1 MNLTYVLLLFWFLAW
16 ERQKNISL
24 PAVGEKGKTL
34 LVSDCCTECNNLK
47 ERKPMTT
54 VIKGG
59 TVVTASDT
67 FPADVLIDG
76 EQIVALGTGLS
87 GDTVID
93 ASGAYVIPG
102 GIDVHTHL
110 DMPFGGTT
118 SSDDFFTGHRAAA
131 FGGTTMHI
139 DFAIQPK
146 GATLRETLDIW
157 HAKAN
162 GKAAIDY
169 GFHVAITD
177 LPDSVL
183 EEMPRCVEYGATS
196 MKLFMA
202 YKGVLQVD
210 DTTLFR
216 AMQQAAANDL
226 LIMVHAEN
234 GDAIDVL
241 IKEALAAGELAPKYH
256 ALTRP
261 PQLEAEATGRAIRLA
276 EVAGANLYVVHVT
289 NAGAAEQIGMARARG
304 SLNIHGETCTQYFFF
319 TKDDL
324 AREGFEGA
332 KWVCSP
338 PFREQSDQVALWQAV
353 ADNTL
358 QAISTD
364 HCPFWYEGGVDGRT
378 PGKELGQASF
388 AAIPNG
394 CPGIEE
400 RLMVL
405 YTEGVRTGKISLNR
419 WVELC
424 CTNPAKLFGCYPQKG
439 VIAPGA
445 DADIVV
451 WDPSTTRTITAAT
464 NHQRTDYSLYE
475 GWQITGAPRTVL
487 SRGRVLVDGDTWH
500 GEQGAGRFVHR
511 RPFGK

>member
-1 MNLTYVLLLFWFLAW
+1 M
-16 ERQKNISL
+16 S
-24 PAVGEKGKTL
+24 TL
-34 LVSDCCTECNNLK
+34 
-47 ERKPMTT
+47 
-54 VIKGG
+54 IKGG
-59 TVVTASDT
+59 TVVTAGDT
-67 FPADVLIDG
+67 YQADVLIEG
-76 EQIVALGTGLS
+76 EQIAAVGRGLAA
-87 GDTVID
+87 DTVID

-110 DMPFGGTT
+110 DMPFGGTV

-146 GATLRETLDIW
+146 GATLLETLALW
-157 HAKAN
+157 HERAN

-202 YKGVLQVD
+202 YKGALQVD

-216 AMQQAAANDL
+216 AMQQAAAHRL

-241 IKEALAAGELAPKYH
+241 VREAVEAGNLAPKYH

-261 PQLEAEATGRAIRLA
+261 PELEAEATERAIRLA
-276 EVAGANLYVVHVT
+276 EVAGASLYVVHVT
-289 NAGAAEQIGMARARG
+289 NAAAMNAIRQSRARG
-304 SLNIHGETCTQYFFF
+304 HSGQIFGETCTQYFFF

-338 PFREQSDQVALWQAV
+338 PFREAGDHGPLWEAV
-353 ADNTL
+353 ANNAL
-358 QAISTD
+358 QIVSTD
-364 HCPFWYEGGVDGRT
+364 HCPFWFEGGKDGRT
-378 PGKELGQASF
+378 PGKELGRESF
-388 AAIPNG
+388 AKIPNG

-400 RLMVL
+400 RMMLL
-405 YTEGVRTGKISLNR
+405 YTHGVRTGRISLNR
-419 WVELC
+419 WVELAS
-424 CTNPAKLFGCYPQKG
+424 TNPAKLFGCYPRKG
-439 VIAPGA
+439 AVAPGA
-445 DADIVV
+445 DADLVI
-451 WDPSTTRTITAAT
+451 WDPEAKRTLTAGAL
-464 NHQRTDYSLYE
+464 HQRTDYTLYE
-475 GWQITGAPRTVL
+475 GWEVVGAPRTVL
-487 SRGRVLVDGDTWH
+487 SRGRVLVDGDRWQ
-500 GEQGAGRFVHR
+500 GEAGSGKFVHR
-511 RPFGK
+511 RPFGL

>member
-1 MNLTYVLLLFWFLAW
+1 
-16 ERQKNISL
+16 
-24 PAVGEKGKTL
+24 
-34 LVSDCCTECNNLK
+34 
-47 ERKPMTT
+47 MTT

-59 TVVTASDT
+59 TVVTAGDT
-67 FPADVLIDG
+67 FVADVLIEG
-76 EQIVALGTGLS
+76 EQIAAVGRGLA

-93 ASGAYVIPG
+93 AAGAYVIPG

-118 SSDDFFTGHRAAA
+118 SSDDFFTGHQAAA

-146 GATLRETLDIW
+146 GASLRETLDLW
-157 HAKAN
+157 HGRAN

-177 LPDSVL
+177 LRDEVMD
-183 EEMPRCVEYGATS
+183 EMPQTIEYGATS

-202 YKGVLQVD
+202 YKGALQVD
-210 DTTLFR
+210 DTTLFK
-216 AMQQAAANDL
+216 AMQQAAKHKL

-241 IKEALAAGELAPKYH
+241 IKEAVAAGNLSPKYH

-261 PQLEAEATGRAIRLA
+261 PELEAEATARAIRLA
-276 EVAGANLYVVHVT
+276 EVSGAPLYVVHLT
-289 NAGAAEQIGMARARG
+289 NAGALEAVRLARG
-304 SLNIHGETCTQYFFF
+304 RGSMNIHAETCTQYFFF

-324 AREGFEGA
+324 DREGFEGA

-338 PFREQSDQVALWQAV
+338 PYREKSDQVALWQGV
-353 ADNTL
+353 ADNSL
-358 QAISTD
+358 QVISTD
-364 HCPFWYEGGVDGRT
+364 HCPFWFEGGTDGK
-378 PGKELGQASF
+378 PGGKELGRNSF

-400 RLMVL
+400 RMMII
-405 YTEGVRTGKISLNR
+405 YHHGVRTGRISLNR

-424 CTNPAKLFGCYPQKG
+424 CTNPAKLFSCYPQKG
-439 VIAPGA
+439 AIAPGA

-451 WDPSTTRTITAAT
+451 WDPEKKHTITAET
-464 NHQRTDYSLYE
+464 NHQRTDYTLYE
-475 GWQITGAPRTVL
+475 GWEVVGAPRTVL
-487 SRGRVLVDGDTWH
+487 SRGRVLVDDDTWK
-500 GEQGAGRFVHR
+500 GEAGAGKFVHR
-511 RPFGK
+511 RPFGM

>member
-1 MNLTYVLLLFWFLAW
+1 M
-16 ERQKNISL
+16 S
-24 PAVGEKGKTL
+24 
-34 LVSDCCTECNNLK
+34 
-47 ERKPMTT
+47 T

-67 FPADVLIDG
+67 FPADVLIEG
-76 EQIVALGTGLS
+76 ERIVAVGANLS
-87 GDTVID
+87 GATTLD
-93 ASGAYVIPG
+93 AGGAYVIPG

-118 SSDDFFTGHRAAA
+118 SSDDFFTGQQAAA

-183 EEMPRCVEYGATS
+183 DEMQHCVAYGATS

-202 YKGVLQVD
+202 YKGALQVD
-210 DTTLFR
+210 DSTLFR
-216 AMQQAAANDL
+216 AMQQAARHRL

-234 GDAIDVL
+234 GDAIDIL
-241 IKEALAAGELAPKYH
+241 IREAVAAGNLAPKFH

-261 PQLEAEATGRAIRLA
+261 PELEAEATARAVRLA
-276 EVAGANLYVVHVT
+276 EVAGAPLYVVHVT
-289 NAGAAEQIGMARARG
+289 NAAAMDAIRQSRNRGYSGQIF
-304 SLNIHGETCTQYFFF
+304 GETCTQYFFF

-338 PFREQSDQVALWQAV
+338 PFREPSDHPALWDAV
-353 ADNTL
+353 ANNAL
-358 QAISTD
+358 QVVSTD
-364 HCPFWYEGGVDGRT
+364 HCPFWFEGGGEGR
-378 PGKELGQASF
+378 PAGKELGRESF
-388 AAIPNG
+388 AKIPNG

-400 RLMVL
+400 RMLIL
-405 YTEGVRTGKISLNR
+405 YSYGVRAGKLSLNR

-439 VIAPGA
+439 VVAPGA
-445 DADIVV
+445 DADLVI
-451 WDPSTTRTITAAT
+451 WDPAQKQTISAAT

-475 GWQITGAPRTVL
+475 GWEVQGAPRSVL
-487 SRGRVLVDGDTWH
+487 SRGRVLVHNGAWQ

-511 RPFGK
+511 RPFGVLS

>member
-1 MNLTYVLLLFWFLAW
+1 M
-16 ERQKNISL
+16 S
-24 PAVGEKGKTL
+24 TL
-34 LVSDCCTECNNLK
+34 
-47 ERKPMTT
+47 
-54 VIKGG
+54 IKGG

-67 FPADVLIDG
+67 FAADVLIEG
-76 EQIVALGTGLS
+76 EQIVAVGQGLS
-87 GDTVID
+87 GNTVID

-110 DMPFGGTT
+110 DMPFGGTV
-118 SSDDFFTGHRAAA
+118 SSDDFFTGQRAAA

-139 DFAIQPK
+139 DFAIQPR
-146 GATLRETLDIW
+146 GATLRETLDLW

-162 GKAAIDY
+162 GKAVIDY

-183 EEMPRCVEYGATS
+183 DEMPRCVEYGATS

-202 YKGVLQVD
+202 YKGALQVD
-210 DTTLFR
+210 DMTLFR
-216 AMQQAAANDL
+216 AMQQAARHRL

-241 IKEALAAGELAPKYH
+241 IREAVAAGQLAPKYH

-261 PQLEAEATGRAIRLA
+261 PELEAEATARAVRLA
-276 EVAGANLYVVHVT
+276 EVAGAPLYVVHLT
-289 NAGAAEQIGMARARG
+289 NAGALEAVRLARARG
-304 SLNIHGETCTQYFFF
+304 GAGQIFAETCTQYFFF

-338 PFREQSDQVALWQAV
+338 PFRSPHDQEALWQGV
-353 ADNTL
+353 ADNAL
-358 QAISTD
+358 QVVSTD
-364 HCPFWYEGGVDGRT
+364 HCPFWFQGGIEGR
-378 PGKELGQASF
+378 PAGKELGRESF
-388 AAIPNG
+388 AKIPNG

-400 RLMVL
+400 RMMLL
-405 YTEGVRTGKISLNR
+405 YTYGVRAGRISLNR

-424 CTNPAKLFGCYPQKG
+424 CTNPARLFGCYPRKG
-439 VIAPGA
+439 TLTPGA

-451 WDPSTTRTITAAT
+451 WDPEARRTLSAASL
-464 NHQRTDYSLYE
+464 HQRTDYTLYE
-475 GWQITGAPRTVL
+475 GWDVTGAPRVVL
-487 SRGRVLVDGDTWH
+487 SRGRVIVEGDAWT
-500 GEQGAGRFVHR
+500 GEAGAGRFVHR
-511 RPFGK
+511 APFSM

>member
-1 MNLTYVLLLFWFLAW
+1 M
-16 ERQKNISL
+16 S
-24 PAVGEKGKTL
+24 TL
-34 LVSDCCTECNNLK
+34 IT
-47 ERKPMTT
+47 
-54 VIKGG
+54 GG
-59 TVVTASDT
+59 TVVTAADT
-67 FPADVLIDG
+67 FVADVLIEG
-76 EQIVALGTGLS
+76 ETIAAVGRGLR

-93 ASGAYVIPG
+93 AAGTYVIPG

-110 DMPFGGTT
+110 DMPFGGTV

-146 GATLRETLDIW
+146 GATLRETLDMW
-157 HAKAN
+157 HAKARGN
-162 GKAAIDY
+162 AAIDY

-177 LPDSVL
+177 LTDGIL
-183 EEMPRCVEYGATS
+183 DEMPSCAEQGVPS

-202 YKGVLQVD
+202 YKGALQVD

-216 AMQQAAANDL
+216 AMQQAARSDL

-241 IKEALAAGELAPKYH
+241 ITQAVAAGNLAPKYH

-261 PQLEAEATGRAIRLA
+261 PELEAEATTRAIRLA
-276 EVAGANLYVVHVT
+276 EVAGCNLYVVHVT
-289 NAGAAEQIGMARARG
+289 NGAAADAIRQARARG
-304 SLNIHGETCTQYFFF
+304 SMNIHGETCTQYFFF

-338 PFREQSDQVALWQAV
+338 PFREASDHAALWQAV
-353 ADNTL
+353 GDGAL
-358 QAISTD
+358 QVVSTD
-364 HCPFWYEGGVDGRT
+364 HCPFWFEGGVAGRKA
-378 PGKELGQASF
+378 GKELGRESF

-400 RLMVL
+400 RMMLL
-405 YTEGVRTGKISLNR
+405 FTHGVRAGRISLNR
-419 WVELC
+419 WVEL
-424 CTNPAKLFGCYPQKG
+424 TATTPAKLFGCYPQKG
-439 VIAPGA
+439 MIAPGA
-445 DADIVV
+445 DADIVL
-451 WDPSTTRTITAAT
+451 WDPEARRTLSAETQ
-464 NHQRTDYSLYE
+464 HQQTDYTLYE
-475 GWQITGAPRTVL
+475 GWEVTGAPRAVL
-487 SRGRVLVDGDTWH
+487 SRGRVLVEGGVWK

-511 RPFGK
+511 RPFGR

>member
-1 MNLTYVLLLFWFLAW
+1 M
-16 ERQKNISL
+16 S
-24 PAVGEKGKTL
+24 TL
-34 LVSDCCTECNNLK
+34 I
-47 ERKPMTT
+47 R
-54 VIKGG
+54 GG
-59 TVVTASDT
+59 TVVTAGDT
-67 FPADVLIDG
+67 YAADVLIDG
-76 EQIVALGTGLS
+76 ETITAVGHGLS

-93 ASGAYVIPG
+93 AAGAYVIPG

-110 DMPFGGTT
+110 DMPFGGTV

-177 LPDSVL
+177 LPDSIL
-183 EEMPRCVEYGATS
+183 EEMPRCNEYGTPS

-202 YKGVLQVD
+202 YKGALQVD

-234 GDAIDVL
+234 GDAIDIL
-241 IKEALAAGELAPKYH
+241 IKQAVAAGNLAPKYH

-261 PQLEAEATGRAIRLA
+261 PELEAEATERAIRLA
-276 EVAGANLYVVHVT
+276 EVAGCNLYVVHVT
-289 NAGAAEQIGMARARG
+289 NAGAAGAIRQARARG

-338 PFREQSDQVALWQAV
+338 PFREAADQAALWQAV
-353 ADNTL
+353 TDDAL
-358 QAISTD
+358 QAVSTD
-364 HCPFWYEGGVDGRT
+364 HCPFWFEGGKDGRK
-378 PGKELGQASF
+378 PGKELGKASF

-400 RLMVL
+400 RMMLL
-405 YTEGVRTGKISLNR
+405 YHHGVRAGRISLNR
-419 WVELC
+419 WVEL
-424 CTNPAKLFGCYPQKG
+424 TATAPARLFGCYPKKG
-439 VIAPGA
+439 TISPGA
-445 DADIVV
+445 DADIVL
-451 WDPSTTRTITAAT
+451 WDPEARRTLSAAT
-464 NHQRTDYSLYE
+464 QHQQTDYTLYE
-475 GWQITGAPRTVL
+475 GWEVVGAPRMVL
-487 SRGRVLVDGDTWH
+487 SRGRVLVDGDTWK
-500 GEQGAGRFVHR
+500 GEQGAGQFVHR